1 MENKTNIIVSLAV
14 ALLLAGILL
23 PLGLQ
28 DLTSYDGTYTNSS
41 GSIVGTNAT
50 IGNLVGTVL
59 PIMIVIGIVLSLVAL
74 VSKKRGGAN

>member
-1 MENKTNIIVSLAV
+1 MENKTNVIIGLAV

-28 DLTSYDGTYTNSS
+28 DLTAYDGTYTNSS

-50 IGNLVGTVL
+50 IGNLVGSVL
-59 PIMIVIGIVLSLVAL
+59 PIMIVIGIVLSLVTL
-74 VSKKRGGAN
+74 VNRKKGVN